1 MWKFAFI
8 STNWI
13 KKYYEY
19 FLSKEKN
26 SKNTIDLIK
35 VLVLWILILICMFV
49 YFRYVSLASTQGF
62 FYRQASNQLSSVQFL
77 YEIQKT
83 EIMEKMQRNRNNM
96 YSTKQAKTI
105 IDVPVEFAQTAWW
118 DKELS
123 FNDWK

>member
-1 MWKFAFI
+1 MEKFAFI
-8 STNWI
+8 SSNWI
-13 KKYYEY
+13 KKYYDY

-26 SKNTIDLIK
+26 NKKTIDLIK
-35 VLVLWILILICMFV
+35 ILVLWILILLCMFV

-83 EIMEKMQRNRNNM
+83 EIMEKMQRNWNNM

-105 IDVPVEFAQTAWW
+105 IDVPIEFAQNAWW

-123 FNDWK
+123 LNQ